1 MAKTRRNNRTR
12 KGSKKHRVSKVKGSV
27 KYNMKGCSKKH
38 MHYHGGSGCGSNGCP
53 FGGLPYSAMNSIRGG
68 TCSSCGGNYNNPGP
82 ILGLTQTGGSC
93 TTCASCSKTTGGGF
107 YKPAPPLPAPLVGK
121 AWGGE
126 VAKWPGVD
134 GVDSGRNYFA
144 NNLYK
149 VDPQTMMKLGGSRK
163 QRVSMKGKRR
173 RNGIKGGGAFQ
184 DIINLGR
191 DLSYNFQSTYNSLN
205 GYGPAV
211 NPKPYIQPLNSNKS
225 VI

>member
-1 MAKTRRNNRTR
+1 MAKTRRNIRTR
-12 KGSKKHRVSKVKGSV
+12 KGSKKGSI

-38 MHYHGGSGCGSNGCP
+38 KHYHGGSGCGSNGCP
-53 FGGLPYSAMNSIRGG
+53 IAPLSYSAMSKIKGG
-68 TCSSCGGNYNNPGP
+68 SCATCGNYNNAGT
-82 ILGLTQTGGSC
+82 ILGIAQTGGSC
-93 TTCASCSKTTGGGF
+93 TTCGCSKTGGGF
-107 YKPAPPLPAPLVGK
+107 YKPAAPLPAPFVGK

-126 VAKWPGVD
+126 VSKWPGVD

-163 QRVSMKGKRR
+163 RRVSTKGKRR
-173 RNGIKGGGAFQ
+173 SGIKGGGAFQ
-184 DIINLGR
+184 DFINLGR

-205 GYGPAV
+205 GYGAPV
-211 NPKPYIQPLNSNKS
+211 NPKPYVQPLNTNKS

>member
-1 MAKTRRNNRTR
+1 MAKTRRNIRTR
-12 KGSKKHRVSKVKGSV
+12 KGSKKHRVSSRV

-38 MHYHGGSGCGSNGCP
+38 KHYHGGSGCGSNGCP

-68 TCSSCGGNYNNPGP
+68 SCNTCGGNISYGP
-82 ILGLTQTGGSC
+82 VLGVTQIGGSC

-107 YKPAPPLPAPLVGK
+107 YKPAAPLPPPFVGK

-134 GVDSGRNYFA
+134 GVDSGRNFFA
-144 NNLYK
+144 DNRYR

-163 QRVSMKGKRR
+163 HRVSLAKGKRR

-205 GYGPAV
+205 GYGAAV

>member
-1 MAKTRRNNRTR
+1 MVKTRRNNRTR
-12 KGSKKHRVSKVKGSV
+12 KGSKKHRVKGSV

-38 MHYHGGSGCGSNGCP
+38 KHYHGGSGCGSNGCP
-53 FGGLPYSAMNSIRGG
+53 FGGLPYSAMNSIKGG
-68 TCSSCGGNYNNPGP
+68 SCTACGNYNSAGP
-82 ILGLTQTGGSC
+82 ILGVAQTGGSC
-93 TTCASCSKTTGGGF
+93 TTCGCSKTGGGF
-107 YKPAPPLPAPLVGK
+107 YKPAAPLPAPFVGK

-126 VAKWPGVD
+126 IAKWPGVD

-163 QRVSMKGKRR
+163 RRVLTKGKRR
-173 RNGIKGGGAFQ
+173 RSGIKGGGAFQ
-184 DIINLGR
+184 DFINLGR

-205 GYGPAV
+205 GYGAAV

>member
-1 MAKTRRNNRTR
+1 MAKTRRNIRTR
-12 KGSKKHRVSKVKGSV
+12 KGSKKHRVKGSV

-53 FGGLPYSAMNSIRGG
+53 FGGLPYNAMNSIRGG
-68 TCSSCGGNYNNPGP
+68 SCNTCGGSISYGP
-82 ILGLTQTGGSC
+82 TLGLAQTGGVC
-93 TTCASCSKTTGGGF
+93 TTCSCSKTTGGGF
-107 YKPAPPLPAPLVGK
+107 YKPAAPLPGPFVGK

-163 QRVSMKGKRR
+163 QKKRVSTNGKRR
-173 RNGIKGGGAFQ
+173 RSGIKGGGPFQ
-184 DIINLGR
+184 DFINLGR

-225 VI
+225 II

>member
-1 MAKTRRNNRTR
+1 MAKTRRNIRTR
-12 KGSKKHRVSKVKGSV
+12 KGSKKHRVKGSV

-53 FGGLPYSAMNSIRGG
+53 IAPLSYTATNSIKGG
-68 TCSSCGGNYNNPGP
+68 GCTICGGSVSYGP
-82 ILGLTQTGGSC
+82 TLGLAQTGGVC
-93 TTCASCSKTTGGGF
+93 TTCSCSKTGGGF
-107 YKPAPPLPAPLVGK
+107 YKPAAPLPGPFVGK

-163 QRVSMKGKRR
+163 QKKRVSTNGKRR
-173 RNGIKGGGAFQ
+173 RSGIKGGGAFQ
-184 DIINLGR
+184 DFINLGR

-211 NPKPYIQPLNSNKS
+211 NPKPYIQPLNSNRS
-225 VI
+225 II

>member
-1 MAKTRRNNRTR
+1 MAKTRRNIRTR
-12 KGSKKHRVSKVKGSV
+12 KGSKKHRVKGSV

-53 FGGLPYSAMNSIRGG
+53 IAPLSYSAMNSIK
-68 TCSSCGGNYNNPGP
+68 
-82 ILGLTQTGGSC
+82 GGSC
-93 TTCASCSKTTGGGF
+93 TTCGGSVSYRPTLGLAQTGGVCTTCSCSKTGGGF
-107 YKPAPPLPAPLVGK
+107 YKPAAPLPGPFVGK

-163 QRVSMKGKRR
+163 QKKRVSTNGKRR
-173 RNGIKGGGAFQ
+173 RSGIKGGGAFQ
-184 DIINLGR
+184 DFINLGR

-225 VI
+225 II